1 MCAWIGLRRNLPW
14 LKTEFL
20 APQGLGKAQTF
31 FGPLSRKLYGIIE
44 SIFRVIFPKIF
55 TAKSAMPNREIKN
68 LQDGTSLSGLGEAQ
82 TEKFAKNY
90 LEKNASL
97 NQIYLD

>member
-1 MCAWIGLRRNLPW
+1 VLGL
-14 LKTEFL
+14 EFVE
-20 APQGLGKAQTF
+20 TF

-55 TAKSAMPNREIKN
+55 TAKSAMLNREIKN

>member
-1 MCAWIGLRRNLPW
+1 MLGLDFV
-14 LKTEFL
+14 E
-20 APQGLGKAQTF
+20 TF

-55 TAKSAMPNREIKN
+55 TAKSAMLNREIKN

-90 LEKNASL
+90 LEKTRVL
-97 NQIYLD
+97 TKFIYIK